1 MDLSIASLKAAGAFV
16 APPVKKEITWHVGGV
31 PKKATVYVV
40 QESFSSLVQ
49 RWEEQER
56 GGDLTAQ
63 RIASCIC
70 DKDGKPVFSVADVMG
85 NPETGHGP
93 LTATLTIV
101 LLNAIGEVNNATG
114 ETSEKKSARRKSS
127 GTSSSS
133 AVSAGERSRKPK
145 QTSAT

>member
-16 APPVKKEITWHVGGV
+16 APPVKKDVTWHVNGE
-31 PKKATVYVV
+31 PKTATVYVV

-70 DKDGKPVFSVADVMG
+70 DKDGKPIFTVADVIG

-101 LLNAIGEVNNATG
+101 LLNAIGEVNGAKG
-114 ETSEKKSARRKSS
+114 EVAEKKSIPRKSS
-127 GTSSSS
+127 GTKSSSTGS
-133 AVSAGERSRKPK
+133 AATRSRKQKPI
-145 QTSAT
+145 